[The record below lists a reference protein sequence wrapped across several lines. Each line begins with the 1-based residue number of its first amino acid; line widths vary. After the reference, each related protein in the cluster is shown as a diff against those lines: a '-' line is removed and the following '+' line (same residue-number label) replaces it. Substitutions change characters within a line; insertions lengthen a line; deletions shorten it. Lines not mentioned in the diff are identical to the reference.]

1 MEKNMNCIVPTK
13 SALFALKNHEQG
25 ECVFCEED
33 NKIYIWKEDKWE
45 TVDIENQGLSMN
57 LYELNKT
64 VVNQLPVL
72 SKSEI
77 AGKMGILEE
86 LHRETMN
93 THYMLLCKEYNYYT
107 IFECDSMMNMPTF
120 GAAVCEIV
128 SNLGD
133 VYDIDWAEDHGAI
146 EIWARPNGEE
156 SALAFYL
163 FAYDAGVVYY
173 G

>member
-1 MEKNMNCIVPTK
+1 MKFKVGDKVRVRTWEDLRKRYPSLYSDNISIRLGFNDEMRRLCGKIVT
-13 SALFALKNHEQG
+13 
-25 ECVFCEED
+25 
-33 NKIYIWKEDKWE
+33 
-45 TVDIENQGLSMN
+45 
-57 LYELNKT
+57 
-64 VVNQLPVL
+64 
-72 SKSEI
+72 I
-77 AGKMGILEE
+77 AGV
-86 LHRETMN
+86 HR
-93 THYMLLCKEYNYYT
+93 EYNYYT

-146 EIWARPNGEE
+146 EIWARPDGEE